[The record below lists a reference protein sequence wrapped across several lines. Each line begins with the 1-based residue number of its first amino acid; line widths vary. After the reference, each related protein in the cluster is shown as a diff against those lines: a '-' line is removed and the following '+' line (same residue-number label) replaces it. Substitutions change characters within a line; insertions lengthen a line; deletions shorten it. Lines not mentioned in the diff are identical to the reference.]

1 MLQNK
6 NILLDI
12 TKRKDNIRDPFYY
25 FLVYKVQYEK
35 NLNIEEL
42 KTLNHLLNT
51 ARELNKGDI
60 TSNSILITSRSG
72 ILSPWAEKAKQV
84 IVNCGLDDSLSI
96 EQIKLYQ
103 FNGKAAFKSA
113 SSNLDL
119 VYDKMTQYCL
129 TTKIDIQKYF
139 EKEKLHVK
147 SKRSE
152 IIPLSKL
159 NKYNKTMG
167 LALSELEI
175 IYLKKMYTKLKR
187 SPKDIELMM
196 FAQINSEHCRHKIFN
211 SKIVLKNSKEDA
223 SLFKLIKK
231 TFKKTNKDVVSAYT
245 DNCSIIKSNRV
256 NFLHTDI
263 VSKKYK
269 YKKED
274 GLYIVKAET
283 HNHPTAISPHAGAAT
298 GSGGELRDEGA
309 TGRGSIPKVGFTGYT
324 LSNLCIPKDNNS
336 WEKNTIGT
344 PGRIKS
350 PLDIIVEAPIG
361 AASYNNEFGRPN
373 IFGYFRTCEFSPV
386 IKKSSIKS
394 IGYHKPIMIAGG
406 VGVIRNNH
414 IYKNELDQ
422 GDLIIILG
430 GPSYLIGLGGGAASS
445 LSSGSSSE
453 NLDFSSVQRDNPEI
467 ERRCQEVIN
476 QCVYLDKQT
485 PIKSIHDIGAGGLCN
500 AVPEIVNDSDRGAKI
515 MMSKI
520 PLGESSMSPLEI
532 WCNESQERYVIVIDG
547 KDLSLFDSICVRENC
562 PYSIIGKVTIA
573 KNLIVYDVDDKTK
586 VIDLPMSYLLGKPPI
601 KPINIIGYN
610 QKNHSEKHT
619 YMNFEKCVQG
629 ILSLPAV
636 ADKGFLITIG
646 DRSVTGLVARDQM
659 IGANQVPV
667 SNVGVTMSDIGS
679 SSGQVIT
686 MGERPSLAITNPEA
700 SAEIAFGEVIT
711 NISCSYIKDLSKIKL
726 SANWMASSKNRNEIE
741 SLYLAVKKI
750 STLCISNN
758 ITIPVGK
765 DSLSMSTSWK
775 NKKTSYNVESPVSL
789 VLSAF
794 CSIDNVNDVIT
805 PDLKG
810 NGEIFLI
817 DISEGMERMGGSSLH
832 QIHNIID
839 PDVPRINKPQNIE
852 LFFNF
857 IQSLIKSKTI
867 SAYHDKS
874 DGGLFA
880 TLTEMAIS
888 GNMSLDIFKSLEKYF
903 DVAHMTKFF
912 FNEELG
918 AVIEVPKKNIN
929 IFNKLIQKNKAEAL
943 VTPLGR
949 SVKSLNPSLLIKSY
963 EDISFSLEILR
974 KYWSNLSY
982 KIQKIRDN
990 PVTAREEYNNK
1001 ISSHKNLKPLKNK
1014 VNFLTGSIKIKKA
1027 KLNRKPKVAI
1037 LREQGVNGHK
1047 EMAHAFM
1054 MSGFEAHDVHINDIL
1069 KGNVDMQSYEG
1080 LVACGGFS
1088 YGDVLGAG
1096 KGWAS
1101 KILYNNKIKDQ
1112 LEIFFNDKNK
1122 FGLGICNGCQMFSQ
1136 LHSIIPGA
1144 DHWPLFDR
1152 NKSNQFEARLSRV
1165 EIKKSKSLFMSG
1177 MEGSILP
1184 IVVSHGEGKAVFS
1197 SKKNISSAII
1207 NYVDNNNDKTT
1218 EYPFNPNGSDNG
1230 SNGFTNSDG
1239 RITIMMPHPER
1250 LFALNQYSYR
1260 PDNWKISPWSKMFIN
1275 ARNWLK

>member
-1 MLQNK
+1 MLQYK
-6 NILLDI
+6 NILLDSI
-12 TKRKDNIRDPFYY
+12 KRKDSAKDSFHY
-25 FLVYKVQYEK
+25 FLVYKIQYGK
-35 NLNIEEL
+35 KLTPEEL
-42 KTLNHLLNT
+42 QTLSHLLNT
-51 ARELNKGDI
+51 TKELKKGDI
-60 TSNSILITSRSG
+60 TNSSVLITSRSG

-84 IVNCGLDDSLSI
+84 IVNCGLDNSLSI

-103 FNGKAAFKSA
+103 FNGKAAFKHI

-119 VYDKMTQYCL
+119 IYDKMTQYCF
-129 TTKIDIQKYF
+129 TTKPDIQKYF
-139 EKEKLHVK
+139 KKEKLSTK

-152 IIPLSKL
+152 IIPLTKL

-175 IYLKKMYTKLKR
+175 LYLKKMYANLKR

-211 SKIVLKNSKEDA
+211 SKIITKDSKKDT

-231 TFKKTNKDVVSAYT
+231 TFKKKNKDVISAYT

-256 NFLHTDI
+256 NFLHTDLA
-263 VSKKYK
+263 SKKYK

-324 LSNLCIPKDNNS
+324 LSNLCIPEDNNR
-336 WEKNTIGT
+336 WEKNAIGA

-350 PLDIIVEAPIG
+350 PLDIIIEAPIG

-386 IKKSSIKS
+386 IKKFSVKS
-394 IGYHKPIMIAGG
+394 IGYHKPVMIAGG
-406 VGVIRNNH
+406 VGVIRNSH
-414 IYKNELDQ
+414 IYKNKLDQ

-453 NLDFSSVQRDNPEI
+453 SLDFSSVQRDNPEI

-500 AVPEIVNDSDRGAKI
+500 AVPEIVNDSNRGAKI

-520 PLGESSMSPLEI
+520 SLGEASMSPLEI
-532 WCNESQERYVIVIDG
+532 WCNESQERYVIVIDS
-547 KDLSLFDSICVRENC
+547 KDLTLFDSICARENC
-562 PYSIIGKVTIA
+562 PYSVIGKVTTV
-573 KNLIVYDVDDKTK
+573 KSLVVYDVDDKTK
-586 VIDLPMSYLLGKPPI
+586 VIDLPMNYLLGKPPI
-601 KPINIIGYN
+601 KPINITGYDKKSYRN
-610 QKNHSEKHT
+610 EHSYT
-619 YMNFEKCVQG
+619 NFEKCVQD

-667 SNVGVTMSDIGS
+667 SNVGITMSDIGS

-686 MGERPSLAITNPEA
+686 MGERPSIAITNPEA
-700 SAEIAFGEVIT
+700 SVEIAFGEVIT

-726 SANWMASSKNRNEIE
+726 SANWMASSKNSNEIE

-750 STLCISNN
+750 SALCISNN

-775 NKKTSYNVESPVSL
+775 NKKISYDVESPVSL

-839 PDVPRINKPQNIE
+839 PDVPRINKSENIS

-857 IQSLIKSKTI
+857 IQTLIKSKTI

-874 DGGLFA
+874 DGGLFT
-880 TLTEMAIS
+880 TLTEMALS

-903 DVAHMTKFF
+903 DVDHMIKFF

-929 IFNKLIQKNKAEAL
+929 IFNELIQKNKVEAL

-949 SVKSLNPSLLIKSY
+949 SIKSSNPSLLIKSY
-963 EDISFSLEILR
+963 EDILFSLETLR
-974 KYWSNLSY
+974 KYWSKLSY

-990 PVTAREEYNNK
+990 PLTAREEYNNK
-1001 ISSHKNLKPLKNK
+1001 ISSHRNLKPLDNK
-1014 VNFLTGSIKIKKA
+1014 ITFSTSSIKIKKT

-1069 KGNVDMQSYEG
+1069 KGNVNMKSYEG

-1101 KILYNNKIKDQ
+1101 KILYNNKIKDE

-1144 DHWPLFDR
+1144 SHWPLFDK

-1165 EIKKSKSLFMSG
+1165 KVNKSKSVFMTG

-1184 IVVSHGEGKAVFS
+1184 IIVSHGEGKAVFTD
-1197 SKKNISSAII
+1197 KKNISSAII
-1207 NYVDNNNDKTT
+1207 SYVDSDNKKTT

-1230 SNGFTNSDG
+1230 SNGFTNNDG

-1250 LFALNQYSYR
+1250 LFSLNQYSYH
-1260 PDNWKISPWSKMFIN
+1260 PVNWKISPWSKIFIN